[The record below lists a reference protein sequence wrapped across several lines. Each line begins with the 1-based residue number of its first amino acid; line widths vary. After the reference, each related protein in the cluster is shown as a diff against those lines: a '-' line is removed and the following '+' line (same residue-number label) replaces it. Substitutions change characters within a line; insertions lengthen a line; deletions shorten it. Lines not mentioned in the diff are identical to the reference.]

1 MKQCKVVILCGGKG
15 TRLREQTEFMPKPL
29 VDIGGRPILWHIM
42 KIYAH
47 YGYQS
52 FLCCLGYKG
61 EMIKQYFLNYEYM
74 SNDFMVT
81 IGYKN
86 REIIMDQEEKEWS
99 VTLADTGLETMT
111 GGRIK
116 RIEKY
121 INSENFMVTY
131 GDGVAN
137 INIDELEKFHLEKGK
152 IATVTGVHPISRFGI
167 IERNA
172 DGMVERFR
180 EKPQVDE
187 VINGGFFVF
196 NKKIFDYLD
205 LNCVLEKDPMEQL
218 AQDKELA
225 VYEHKGF
232 WYCVDTYR
240 DYLEL
245 NKMWDEKNVPWK
257 IWDD

>member
-1 MKQCKVVILCGGKG
+1 
-15 TRLREQTEFMPKPL
+15 MPKPL

-42 KIYAH
+42 KIYAY
-47 YGYQS
+47 YGYRS

-74 SNDFMVT
+74 SHDFTVT
-81 IGYKN
+81 IGN
-86 REIIMDQEEKEWS
+86 RNKKIMMNGGEKEWS
-99 VTLADTGLETMT
+99 VALADTGLETMT

-121 INSENFMVTY
+121 INADHFMVTY
-131 GDGVAN
+131 GDAVAN
-137 INIDELEKFHLEKGK
+137 INIDELLKFHLEKGK
-152 IATVTGVHPISRFGI
+152 IATVTGVHPVSRFGI

-172 DGMVERFR
+172 DGIVERFR

-187 VINGGFFVF
+187 LINGGFFVF
-196 NKKIFDYLD
+196 KKSFFDYLD
-205 LNCVLEKDPMEQL
+205 PNSVLEKEPLEQL
-218 AQDKELA
+218 AYDKELV

-245 NKMWDEKNVPWK
+245 NKMWDGNDTPWK

>member
-1 MKQCKVVILCGGKG
+1 MKPYPVVILCGGKG

-29 VDIGGRPILWHIM
+29 VNIGGRPILWHIM

-47 YGYQS
+47 YGYKS

-81 IGYKN
+81 IGHKN
-86 REIIMDQEEKEWS
+86 NKIIMNQEDKEWS
-99 VTLADTGLETMT
+99 ITLADTGLETMT

-121 INSENFMVTY
+121 ITSDHFMVTY

-137 INIDELEKFHLEKGK
+137 IDIDELMKFHLAKGK
-152 IATVTGVHPISRFGI
+152 IATVTGIHPISRFGI
-167 IERNA
+167 IERNR

-187 VINGGFFVF
+187 IINGGFFVF
-196 NKKIFDYLD
+196 SKRVFDYLD
-205 LNCVLEKDPMEQL
+205 LHCVLERGPMEQL
-218 AQDKELA
+218 AQNKELA

-232 WYCVDTYR
+232 WFSVDTYR
-240 DYLEL
+240 DYLEI
-245 NKMWDEKNVPWK
+245 NKMWDENDVPWK
-257 IWDD
+257 IWED